1 MISMDY
7 HATRIVNGG
16 TTATVLTSLMLFS
29 GGVILTMPLP
39 PGIQISPA
47 CDQNAPSQAQHVSMF
62 RPRPNLLKT
71 QLN

>member
-29 GGVILTMPLP
+29 GVKLTLPLP

-47 CDQNAPSQAQHVSMF
+47 CDQNALGDSKGVHCMF
-62 RPRPNLLKT
+62 RPGPNLLKT

>member
-29 GGVILTMPLP
+29 GVKLTLPLP